1 MQEDEYQLEYFF
13 ENGFVRKTCSKCSSV
28 YWTRDPDRTTCGD
41 APCDHYSFI
50 GAPVFKEQYNLS
62 QMREKFL
69 SFFEARK
76 HTRLDRYP
84 VIARWRDDIYLTIAS
99 IADFQPFVT
108 SGMVPPPANPLTISQ
123 PCIRLPDLDSVGR
136 SGRHLTNFE
145 MMAHHAFNDP
155 QREIYWKNETVA
167 YCDALLTELGAD
179 PKAVTFKEE
188 PWAGG
193 GNAGPCV
200 EVLIGGLEVA
210 TLVFMDLKQQKGG
223 SIIIKGDP
231 YVKMDNYIVDTGYG
245 LERFVWAS
253 KGSPTIYDAVFPEI
267 VSKLMEMAGVEHKL
281 DDPVYANI
289 LAQNAKLAGMMD
301 ITGHANLTELRK
313 KVAANIGIE
322 VETLQTIMEPV
333 ERVYAIADHSRCL
346 AFMFGD
352 GIIPSNVKA
361 GYLARLVL
369 RRTLRLMA
377 EAGMKVPLSDIV
389 TMQIDNM
396 PEYPEFRE
404 RLGTIVEIL
413 GREEEKYAD
422 TLERGRRLVA
432 KTARHYMDKGEQFP
446 LNEVIQM
453 YDTHGIPPEITAE
466 VAREIGLRID
476 LPDTFYSLVAESH
489 SKAEEKEEIAVA
501 IPGIE
506 GIPPTERSYYYQPEE
521 LEFEAKV
528 VAVVDG
534 NIILDRTQFYPE
546 GGGQP
551 HDHGVITKGDTT
563 YHVVDVQIGQGVI
576 LHTVTEDNIDLKP
589 GDIVDGSVDSK
600 RRMAHM
606 RHHTATHVV
615 NDAAK
620 TVLGKHIW
628 QAGAQKSADRARL
641 DLSHF
646 KRITN
651 DELKKIELIANQ
663 SVMANIPVEITW
675 MDRTEA
681 EQKFGFV
688 LYQGG
693 VPPGKQIRV
702 LKVGDDVEAC
712 GGTHVSNT
720 GLIGPIKILK
730 TERIQDGV
738 ERLEYA
744 AGEAAVKRWQE
755 LDDLLRLSA
764 DVFDVT
770 LEHLPET
777 SARFFNEWKEFKKE
791 TSRLKE
797 ELAIARAAS
806 YISKAKKDKK
816 NVIKGVIIVKE
827 KFNGANVEELVK
839 LASELTGDPDVVALL
854 GSKFEGAKIVVAFGQ
869 YALPKSIN
877 KVHSG
882 DLVREMSKVVGGG
895 GGGRPELAQGGGPD
909 DGKIAEALERGV
921 EMLRESLGQ

>member
-1 MQEDEYQLEYFF
+1 MLEDEYQLEYFF
-13 ENGFVRKTCSKCSSV
+13 DNGFERKTCSKCGST
-28 YWTRDPDRTTCGD
+28 YWTRDPDRQTCGD

-69 SFFEARK
+69 SFFEQRD

-145 MMAHHAFNDP
+145 MMAHHAFNNP
-155 QREIYWKNETVA
+155 QKEIYWKNETVA
-167 YCDALLTELGAD
+167 YCDALLTDLGAD
-179 PKAVTFKEE
+179 PKAVTYKEE

-223 SIIIKGDP
+223 DIMIKGDP

-281 DDPVYANI
+281 DDPEYANI
-289 LAQNAKLAGMMD
+289 LAQNAKLAGLMD
-301 ITGHANLTELRK
+301 ITGQANLIELRK
-313 KVAANIGIE
+313 KVAGEIGIP
-322 VETLQTIMEPV
+322 VEKLQAIMDPV

-377 EAGMKVPLSDIV
+377 EAGMDVPLSDIV
-389 TMQIDNM
+389 TMQIKNM
-396 PEYPEFRE
+396 PEYPEFSE
-404 RLGTIVEIL
+404 RLETIVEIL
-413 GREEEKYAD
+413 DREEEKYAD

-432 KTARHYMDKGEQFP
+432 KTARLYMDKGEEFP
-446 LNEVIQM
+446 LDEIIQM

-489 SKAEEKEEIAVA
+489 SKAEEKEEVEVT

-506 GIPPTERSYYYQPEE
+506 DLPATERSYYYQPDE
-521 LEFEAKV
+521 LEFQAKV
-528 VAVVDG
+528 VAVKDG

-551 HDHGVITKGDTT
+551 HDQGVITKGNTI
-563 YHVVDVQIGQGVI
+563 YHVVDVRIVQGVI
-576 LHTVTEDNIDLKP
+576 LHTIIEDSIDLEP
-589 GDIVDGSVDSK
+589 GEAVNGSVDQE
-600 RRMAHM
+600 RRLAHM
-606 RHHTATHVV
+606 RHHTATHLV

-620 TVLGKHIW
+620 KVLGDHIW
-628 QAGAQKSADRARL
+628 QAGAQKSAERARL

-651 DELKKIELIANQ
+651 DELKEIELIANR
-663 SVMANIPVEITW
+663 SVMANIPVEISW

-730 TERIQDGV
+730 AERIQDGV

-764 DVFDVT
+764 DELKVAP
-770 LEHLPET
+770 EHLPET
-777 SARFFNEWKEFKKE
+777 TARFFNEWKEFKKE
-791 TSRLKE
+791 NARLKE
-797 ELAIARAAS
+797 ELALARVDSLMSDAVDIAGFKVIARTLP
-806 YISKAKKDKK
+806 
-816 NVIKGVIIVKE
+816 
-827 KFNGANVEELVK
+827 GADIEELVK
-839 LASELTGDPDVVALL
+839 AAVEFTKEPDVVALL
-854 GSKFEGAKIVVAFGQ
+854 ASNQGGAKIVAAAGDK
-869 YALPKSIN
+869 AMDN
-877 KVHSG
+877 GANSG
-882 DLVREMSKVVGGG
+882 TLVREMSKVVGGG

-909 DGKIAEALERGV
+909 AGKIDEALNRGV
-921 EMLRESLGQ
+921 EMLRESLGV

>member
-13 ENGFVRKTCSKCSSV
+13 ENGFERKTCSKCSSV

-50 GAPVFKEQYNLS
+50 GAPVFREQYNLS

-69 SFFEARK
+69 SFFEERE

-145 MMAHHAFNDP
+145 MMAHHAFNNP
-155 QREIYWKNETVA
+155 QKEIYWKNETVA
-167 YCDALLTELGAD
+167 YCDALLTDLGAD
-179 PKAVTFKEE
+179 PKAVTYKEE

-223 SIIIKGDP
+223 DIIIKGDP

-281 DDPVYANI
+281 DDPEYANI

-301 ITGHANLTELRK
+301 ITGHANLMELRR
-313 KVAANIGIE
+313 KVADEIGIP
-322 VETLQTIMEPV
+322 VEKLQKIMDPV

-377 EAGMKVPLSDIV
+377 EAGMDVPLSDIV

-396 PEYPEFRE
+396 SEYPEFRE
-404 RLGTIVEIL
+404 RLDTIVEIL
-413 GREEEKYAD
+413 NREEEKYAD

-446 LNEVIQM
+446 LDEVIQM

-466 VAREIGLRID
+466 VAKEIGLRID

-489 SKAEEKEEIAVA
+489 SKAEEKEEVEAV

-506 GIPPTERSYYYQPEE
+506 GLPDTEKSYYYQPEE
-521 LEFEAKV
+521 LEFQAKV
-528 VAVVDG
+528 VGVIDG

-551 HDHGVITKGDTT
+551 HDHGVITKGNSI
-563 YHVVDVQIGQGVI
+563 YHVVDVQIEQGVI
-576 LHTVTEDNIDLKP
+576 MHTVTEDKIDLEP
-589 GDIVDGSVDSK
+589 GDIVDGSVDSE

-606 RHHTATHVV
+606 RHHTATHLV

-620 TVLGKHIW
+620 KVLGNHIW
-628 QAGAQKSADRARL
+628 QAGAQKSAERARL

-651 DELKKIELIANQ
+651 DELKKIELIANK

-681 EQKFGFV
+681 EQTFGFV

-755 LDDLLRLSA
+755 RDDLLRLSA
-764 DVFDVT
+764 DELKVAP
-770 LEHLPET
+770 EHLPET
-777 SARFFNEWKEFKKE
+777 TGRFFSEWKEFKKE
-791 TSRLKE
+791 NARLKE
-797 ELAIARAAS
+797 ELASARVSSLMSDAVDIVGFRV
-806 YISKAKKDKK
+806 ISR
-816 NVIKGVIIVKE
+816 IIP
-827 KFNGANVEELVK
+827 GADIEELVK
-839 LASELTGDPDVVALL
+839 AAAEFCKEPDVVVLL
-854 GSKFEGAKIVVAFGQ
+854 ASDQGGAKIVAAAGEK
-869 YALPKSIN
+869 ALEN
-877 KVHSG
+877 GANSG
-882 DLVREMSKVVGGG
+882 TLVREMSKVVGGG

-909 DGKIAEALERGV
+909 AGKIGEALERGV
-921 EMLRESLGQ
+921 EVLRESLT

>member
-1 MQEDEYQLEYFF
+1 MLEDEYQLEYFF
-13 ENGFVRKTCSKCSSV
+13 ENGFERKTCPKCGGAF
-28 YWTRDPDRTTCGD
+28 WTRDPDKITCGD
-41 APCDHYSFI
+41 APCDPYSFI
-50 GAPVFKEQYNLS
+50 GSPSFSKPYDLS

-69 SFFEARK
+69 SFFEERG
-76 HTRLDRYP
+76 HTRLERYP
-84 VIARWRDDIYLTIAS
+84 VVARWRDDIYLTIAS

-136 SGRHLTNFE
+136 SGRHLTTFE
-145 MMAHHAFNDP
+145 MMAHHAFNNPDT
-155 QREIYWKNETVA
+155 EIYWKNQTVE
-167 YCDALLTELGAD
+167 YCDALLNDLGTD
-179 PKAVTFKEE
+179 PNAVTYKEE

-200 EVLIGGLEVA
+200 EVLVGGLEVA
-210 TLVFMDLKQQKGG
+210 TLVFMDLQQKKGG
-223 SIIIKGDP
+223 DIMIKGEP

-245 LERFVWAS
+245 LERLVWAS

-267 VSKLMEMAGVEHKL
+267 INKLMEMAGVEHKL
-281 DDPVYANI
+281 DDPEYANI
-289 LAQNAKLAGMMD
+289 LAQNAKLAGLMD
-301 ITGHANLTELRK
+301 ITGQANLKHLRK
-313 KVAANIGIE
+313 KVADNIGIQ
-322 VETLQTIMEPV
+322 VDKLQAIMEPV

-346 AFMFGD
+346 AFMLGD

-369 RRTLRLMA
+369 RRTLRMMD

-389 TMQIDNM
+389 TMQIDSM

-404 RLGTIVEIL
+404 RLDTIVEIL
-413 GREEEKYAD
+413 AREEEKYAD
-422 TLERGRRLVA
+422 TLDRGRRLVA
-432 KTARHYMDKGEQFP
+432 KTAHHYMDRGEEFP
-446 LNEVIQM
+446 LDEVIQM
-453 YDTHGIPPEITAE
+453 YDTHGIPPEITAD
-466 VAREIGLRID
+466 VAEEIGVRMD

-489 SKAEEKEEIAVA
+489 NKAEEKEETLEDR
-501 IPGIE
+501 PDIE
-506 GIPPTERSYYYQPEE
+506 GLPPTEKTYYSNPDL
-521 LEFEAKV
+521 LEFKAEV
-528 VAVVDG
+528 LAVLDG
-534 NIILDRTQFYPE
+534 DIVLDKTLLYPE

-551 HDHGVITKGDTT
+551 ADHGQLMAGSAI
-563 YHVVDVQIGQGVI
+563 YNVVDVRIEDGVI
-576 LHTVTEDNIDLKP
+576 LHTVIEDVADLKP
-589 GDIVDGSVDSK
+589 GSIVDVAVDK
-600 RRMAHM
+600 ERRLAHM

-620 TVLGKHIW
+620 KVLGSHIW
-628 QAGAQKSADRARL
+628 QAGAQKSADRARI

-651 DELKKIELIANQ
+651 DELKEIELIANQ
-663 SVMANIPVEITW
+663 TVMANIPVEISW

-744 AGEAAVKRWQE
+744 AGVAAVTHMQE

-764 DVFDVT
+764 DEFKVAP
-770 LEHLPET
+770 EHLPET

-791 TSRLKE
+791 NARLKE
-797 ELAIARAAS
+797 ELASARATSMMSDAVEL
-806 YISKAKKDKK
+806 AGLR
-816 NVIKGVIIVKE
+816 VITKTLP
-827 KFNGANVEELVK
+827 GADIEELIK
-839 LASELTGDPDVVALL
+839 AAAEFTKKPDVVVLL
-854 GSKFEGAKIVVAFGQ
+854 ASDLGGAKLVAAAGDG
-869 YALPKSIN
+869 AVN
-877 KVHSG
+877 VGANSG
-882 DLVREMSKVVGGG
+882 NLVREMSKVVGGG
-895 GGGRPELAQGGGPD
+895 GGGRADLAQGGGPD
-909 DGKIAEALERGV
+909 ASKIDAALKRGM
-921 EMLRESLGQ
+921 ELLKESIKA

>member
-1 MQEDEYQLEYFF
+1 MLEDEYQLEYFF
-13 ENGFVRKTCSKCSSV
+13 NNGFERKICSKCGSA
-28 YWTRDPDRTTCGD
+28 YWTRDPDRITCGD
-41 APCDHYSFI
+41 APCDPYSFI
-50 GAPVFKEQYNLS
+50 GSPVFTKQYDLS

-69 SFFEARK
+69 SFFEGHN
-76 HTRLDRYP
+76 HTRVDRYP

-145 MMAHHAFNDP
+145 MMAHHAFNNP
-155 QREIYWKNETVA
+155 KKEIYWKNETVE
-167 YCDALLTELGAD
+167 YCDALLNDLGTD
-179 PKAVTFKEE
+179 PNAVTYKEE

-200 EVLIGGLEVA
+200 EVLVAGLEVA
-210 TLVFMDLKQQKGG
+210 TLVFMDLQQKKGG
-223 SIIIKGDP
+223 DIMIKGDS

-267 VSKLMEMAGVEHKL
+267 VSELMDLAGVEHRL
-281 DDPVYANI
+281 DDPEYANI
-289 LAQNAKLAGMMD
+289 LAKNAKLAGLMD
-301 ITGHANLTELRK
+301 ITGQANLMELRK
-313 KVAANIGIE
+313 KVAAEIGIP
-322 VETLQTIMEPV
+322 VEELQAIMEPV

-377 EAGMKVPLSDIV
+377 EAGMNVALSDIV
-389 TMQIDNM
+389 TMQINNL
-396 PEYPEFRE
+396 PEYPEFSE
-404 RLGTIVEIL
+404 RLETIVEIL
-413 GREEEKYAD
+413 DREEDKYAD

-432 KTARHYMDKGEQFP
+432 KSARHYMDKGKEFP
-446 LNEVIQM
+446 LDEIIQM
-453 YDTHGIPPEITAE
+453 YDTHGISPEITAD
-466 VAREIGLRID
+466 VAEEIGLRID

-489 SKAEEKEEIAVA
+489 SKAEDKGEVEQV

-506 GIPPTERSYYYQPEE
+506 NLPDTEKSYYYQPGE
-521 LEFEAKV
+521 LEFQAKV
-528 VAVVDG
+528 VAVIEG
-534 NIILDRTQFYPE
+534 NIILDRTRFYPE

-551 HDHGVITKGDTT
+551 HDHGVITKGNTT
-563 YHVVDVQIGQGVI
+563 YQVVDVQIEQGVI
-576 LHTVTEDNIDLKP
+576 LHTVIEDSIDLEP
-589 GDIVDGSVDSK
+589 GDIVDGAVDRK
-600 RRMAHM
+600 RRLAHM

-620 TVLGKHIW
+620 KVLGNHIW
-628 QAGAQKSADRARL
+628 QAGSQNSAERARL

-651 DELKKIELIANQ
+651 EELKEIELIANET
-663 SVMANIPVEITW
+663 VMANIPVEITW

-693 VPPGKQIRV
+693 VPPGKEIRV
-702 LKVGDDVEAC
+702 IRVGDDVEAC

-764 DVFDVT
+764 DELKVAP
-770 LEHLPET
+770 EHLPET
-777 SARFFNEWKEFKKE
+777 SGRFFNEWKEFKKE
-791 TSRLKE
+791 ITRLKE
-797 ELAIARAAS
+797 NLAESYSSNLRENAEIINGIAVVKLKYS
-806 YISKAKKDKK
+806 
-816 NVIKGVIIVKE
+816 GVD
-827 KFNGANVEELVK
+827 FEELIKIATQLINIPETVVI
-839 LASELTGDPDVVALL
+839 LASKRDGV
-854 GSKFEGAKIVVAFGQ
+854 KIVVAADQLAQMHG
-869 YALPKSIN
+869 AN
-877 KVHSG
+877 SG

-895 GGGRPELAQGGGPD
+895 GGGRPGLAQGGGPD
-909 DGKIAEALERGV
+909 AGKIDEALERGLEV
-921 EMLRESLGQ
+921 LRESLVK

>member
-1 MQEDEYQLEYFF
+1 MLEDEYQLDYFF
-13 ENGFVRKTCSKCSSV
+13 ENGFERKTCSKCGSA
-28 YWTRDPDRTTCGD
+28 YWTRDPDRITCGD
-41 APCDHYSFI
+41 APCDPYSFI
-50 GAPVFKEQYNLS
+50 GNPVFTKQYDLS

-69 SFFEARK
+69 SFFEGHN
-76 HTRLDRYP
+76 HTRVDRYP

-145 MMAHHAFNDP
+145 MMAHHAFNNP
-155 QREIYWKNETVA
+155 KKEVYWKNETVE
-167 YCDALLTELGAD
+167 YCDALLNDLGTD
-179 PKAVTFKEE
+179 PNAVTYKEE

-200 EVLIGGLEVA
+200 EVLVGGLEVA
-210 TLVFMDLKQQKGG
+210 TLVFMDLQQKKGG
-223 SIIIKGDP
+223 DIMIKGDP

-253 KGSPTIYDAVFPEI
+253 KGSPTIYDAVFPEV
-267 VSKLMEMAGVEHKL
+267 VSELMNLAGVEHRL
-281 DDPVYANI
+281 DDPEYANI
-289 LAQNAKLAGMMD
+289 LAKNAKLAGLMD
-301 ITGHANLTELRK
+301 ITGQANLMELRK
-313 KVAANIGIE
+313 KVAAEIGIP
-322 VETLQTIMEPV
+322 VEELQAIMEPV

-377 EAGMKVPLSDIV
+377 EAGMDVPLSDIV
-389 TMQIDNM
+389 TMQIDKL
-396 PEYPEFRE
+396 PEYPEFSE

-413 GREEEKYAD
+413 DREEDKYAD

-432 KTARHYMDKGEQFP
+432 KSARHYMDKGEEFP
-446 LNEVIQM
+446 LDEIIQM
-453 YDTHGIPPEITAE
+453 YDTHGISPEITAD
-466 VAREIGLRID
+466 VAKEIGLRID

-489 SKAEEKEEIAVA
+489 SKAEDKEEVEQV

-506 GIPPTERSYYYQPEE
+506 NLPDTERSYYYQPDE
-521 LEFEAKV
+521 LEFQAKV
-528 VAVVDG
+528 VAVIDG

-551 HDHGVITKGDTT
+551 HDHGIITKGNST
-563 YHVVDVQIGQGVI
+563 YQVVDVLIEQGVI
-576 LHTVTEDNIDLKP
+576 FHTIFEDMIDLEP
-589 GDIVDGSVDSK
+589 GDIVDGAVDRG
-600 RRMAHM
+600 RRLAHM

-620 TVLGKHIW
+620 KVLGNHIW
-628 QAGAQKSADRARL
+628 QAGAQKSAERARL

-651 DELKKIELIANQ
+651 EELKEIELIANET
-663 SVMANIPVEITW
+663 VMANIPVEITW

-681 EQKFGFV
+681 EQKYGFV

-702 LKVGDDVEAC
+702 LRVGDDVEAC

-755 LDDLLRLSA
+755 QDDLLRLSA
-764 DVFDVT
+764 DELKVAP
-770 LEHLPET
+770 EHLPET
-777 SARFFNEWKEFKKE
+777 TARFFNEWKEFKKE
-791 TSRLKE
+791 NARLKE
-797 ELAIARAAS
+797 DLASARVGSLISDAVDIGGLRVIARTLP
-806 YISKAKKDKK
+806 
-816 NVIKGVIIVKE
+816 
-827 KFNGANVEELVK
+827 GADIEELVK
-839 LASELTGDPDVVALL
+839 AAAEFTKESDVVVMLASDL
-854 GSKFEGAKIVVAFGQ
+854 GGAKIVTASGDI
-869 YALPKSIN
+869 ALEN
-877 KVHSG
+877 GANSG

-895 GGGRPELAQGGGPD
+895 GGGRAELAQGGGPD
-909 DGKIAEALERGV
+909 AGKIDEALERGMEV
-921 EMLRESLGQ
+921 LRESLAK

>member
-13 ENGFVRKTCSKCSSV
+13 ENGFEQKTCSKCGSV

-50 GAPVFKEQYNLS
+50 GAPVFKKEFNLS

-69 SFFEARK
+69 SFFEERE
-76 HTRLDRYP
+76 HTRLARYP

-145 MMAHHAFNDP
+145 MMAHHAFNNP
-155 QREIYWKNETVA
+155 QKEIYWKNETVA
-167 YCDALLTELGAD
+167 YCDALLTDLGAD
-179 PKAVTFKEE
+179 PKAVTYKEE

-223 SIIIKGDP
+223 DIMIKGDS

-281 DDPVYANI
+281 DDLEYANI

-301 ITGHANLTELRK
+301 ITGHANLMELRR
-313 KVAANIGIE
+313 KVADEIGIP
-322 VETLQTIMEPV
+322 VEKLQKIMDPV

-377 EAGMKVPLSDIV
+377 EASMDVPLSDIV

-396 PEYPEFRE
+396 SEYPEFRE

-413 GREEEKYAD
+413 NREEEKYAD

-446 LNEVIQM
+446 LDEVIQM

-466 VAREIGLRID
+466 VAKEIGLRID

-489 SKAEEKEEIAVA
+489 SRAEEKEEVEAV

-506 GIPPTERSYYYQPEE
+506 GLPDTEKSYYYQPEE
-521 LEFEAKV
+521 LEFQAKV
-528 VAVVDG
+528 VTVIDG

-551 HDHGVITKGDTT
+551 HDHGIITKSNSI
-563 YHVVDVQIGQGVI
+563 YHVVDVQIEQGVI
-576 LHTVTEDNIDLKP
+576 LHTVTEDKIDLEP
-589 GDIVDGSVDSK
+589 GDIVDGSVDSE

-606 RHHTATHVV
+606 RHHTATHLV

-620 TVLGKHIW
+620 KVLGNHIW
-628 QAGAQKSADRARL
+628 QAGAQKSAERARL

-651 DELKKIELIANQ
+651 DELKEIEMIANK

-693 VPPGKQIRV
+693 VPPGKHIRV

-744 AGEAAVKRWQE
+744 AGEAAVKHWQE
-755 LDDLLRLSA
+755 LDDLLHLSA
-764 DVFDVT
+764 DELKVAP
-770 LEHLPET
+770 EHLPET
-777 SARFFNEWKEFKKE
+777 TGRFFSEWKEFKKE
-791 TSRLKE
+791 NARLKE
-797 ELAIARAAS
+797 ELALVRAVS
-806 YISKAKKDKK
+806 FISEAIE
-816 NVIKGVIIVKE
+816 IKGVKVVK
-827 KFNGANVEELVK
+827 KNFIGADADELVK
-839 LASELTGDPDVVALL
+839 LASELTEDPDVVALL
-854 GSKFEGAKIVVAFGQ
+854 GSNLEGAKIVAACGDLTLIKG
-869 YALPKSIN
+869 AN
-877 KVHSG
+877 SG
-882 DLVREMSKVVGGG
+882 DFVREMSKVVGGG

-909 DGKIAEALERGV
+909 AGKIDEALERGV
-921 EMLRESLGQ
+921 EMLRESLT

>member
-1 MQEDEYQLEYFF
+1 MPEDEYQLEYFF
-13 ENGFVRKTCSKCSSV
+13 ENGFERKTCSKCGSI

-50 GAPVFKEQYNLS
+50 GAPVFKGEYNLS

-69 SFFEARK
+69 SFFEERK
-76 HTRLDRYP
+76 HTRLERYP

-108 SGMVPPPANPLTISQ
+108 SGMVPAPANPLTISQ
-123 PCIRLPDLDSVGR
+123 PCIRLPDLDAVGR

-145 MMAHHAFNDP
+145 MMAHHAFNNP
-155 QREIYWKNETVA
+155 QKEIYWKNETVA

-179 PKAVTFKEE
+179 PKAVTYKEE

-200 EVLIGGLEVA
+200 EVLVGGLEVA

-223 SIIIKGDP
+223 NIMIKGDQ

-267 VSKLMEMAGVEHKL
+267 INKLMEMAGVEHKL
-281 DDPVYANI
+281 DDPEYANI

-301 ITGHANLTELRK
+301 ITGHANLLELRK
-313 KVAANIGIE
+313 QVAANIGIQ
-322 VETLQTIMEPV
+322 VEMLQTIMEPV
-333 ERVYAIADHSRCL
+333 ERVYTIADHSRCL

-377 EAGMKVPLSDIV
+377 EADMKVPLSDIV

-404 RLGTIVEIL
+404 RLDTIVEIL

-446 LNEVIQM
+446 LDEIIQM
-453 YDTHGIPPEITAE
+453 YDTHGIPPEITVE
-466 VAREIGLRID
+466 VAKEIGLRID

-489 SKAEEKEEIAVA
+489 SKAEDKEELEVA

-506 GIPPTERSYYYQPEE
+506 GLPDTEKSYYYQPED
-521 LEFEAKV
+521 LEFQANV
-528 VAVVDG
+528 VAVIDG

-563 YHVVDVQIGQGVI
+563 YHVVEVRIEQGVI
-576 LHTVTEDNIDLKP
+576 LHTVTEDKIDLEP
-589 GDIVDGSVDSK
+589 GDVVDGSVDTQ
-600 RRMAHM
+600 RRLAHM

-620 TVLGKHIW
+620 KVLGKHIW

-651 DELKKIELIANQ
+651 DELKEIELVANK
-663 SVMANIPVEITW
+663 SVMDNIPVEITW

-764 DVFDVT
+764 DELKVAP
-770 LEHLPET
+770 EHLPET
-777 SARFFNEWKEFKKE
+777 TGRFFSEWKEFKKE
-791 TSRLKE
+791 NVRLKE
-797 ELAIARAAS
+797 ELASARAVS
-806 YISKAKKDKK
+806 FISEAIEVKGVKVVKK
-816 NVIKGVIIVKE
+816 NFVD
-827 KFNGANVEELVK
+827 ADADELVK
-839 LASELTGDPDVVALL
+839 LASELIEDPDVVAIL
-854 GSKFEGAKIVVAFGQ
+854 GSNFEGAKIVVACGDLTLIKG
-869 YALPKSIN
+869 AN
-877 KVHSG
+877 SG

-895 GGGRPELAQGGGPD
+895 GGGKPELAQGGGPD
-909 DGKIAEALERGV
+909 AGKIGEALEHGV
-921 EMLRESLGQ
+921 EMLRESLG

>member
-1 MQEDEYQLEYFF
+1 MLEDEYQLEYFF
-13 ENGFVRKTCSKCSSV
+13 NNGFERKTCSKCGSA
-28 YWTRDPDRTTCGD
+28 YWTRDTDRITCGD
-41 APCDHYSFI
+41 APCDPYSFI
-50 GAPVFKEQYNLS
+50 GSPVFTEQYDLS
-62 QMREKFL
+62 RMREKFL
-69 SFFEARK
+69 TFFEERN

-145 MMAHHAFNDP
+145 MMAHHAFNNP
-155 QREIYWKNETVA
+155 QKEIYWKNETVE
-167 YCDALLTELGAD
+167 YCDDLLNELGTD
-179 PKAVTFKEE
+179 PNAVTYKEE

-200 EVLIGGLEVA
+200 EVLVGGLEVA
-210 TLVFMDLKQQKGG
+210 TLVFMDLQQKKGG
-223 SIIIKGDP
+223 DIMIKGDP

-253 KGSPTIYDAVFPEI
+253 KGSPTIYDAVFPEV
-267 VSKLMEMAGVEHKL
+267 VSELMDLAGIEHRL
-281 DDPVYANI
+281 DDPEYANI
-289 LAQNAKLAGMMD
+289 LAKNAKLAGLMD
-301 ITGHANLTELRK
+301 ITGQANLMELRK
-313 KVAANIGIE
+313 KVAEDIGIP
-322 VETLQTIMEPV
+322 VEELQAIMAPV

-369 RRTLRLMA
+369 RRTLRLMT
-377 EAGMKVPLSDIV
+377 EAGLNVPLSKIV
-389 TMQIDNM
+389 FMQINNM
-396 PEYPEFRE
+396 FHDYPEFME
-404 RLGTIVEIL
+404 RLETIMTIL
-413 GREEEKYAD
+413 DREEEKYDD
-422 TLERGRRLVA
+422 TLERGLRLVA
-432 KTARHYMDKGEQFP
+432 KSARHFMDKGEEFP
-446 LNEVIQM
+446 LEEIIQM
-453 YDTHGIPPEITAE
+453 YDTHGISPEITAD
-466 VAREIGLRID
+466 VAKQLGLRVN

-489 SKAEEKEEIAVA
+489 SKAEDKEEVEQG

-506 GIPPTERSYYYQPEE
+506 GLPATERSYYYQPDEH
-521 LEFEAKV
+521 EFQAKV
-528 VAVVDG
+528 LAVIDG

-551 HDHGVITKGDTT
+551 HDHGVIIKGNST
-563 YHVVDVQIGQGVI
+563 YQVVDVQIEQGVI
-576 LHTVTEDNIDLKP
+576 LHTVIEDMIDLEP
-589 GDIVDGSVDSK
+589 GDTVNGVVDRE
-600 RRMAHM
+600 RRLAHM

-620 TVLGKHIW
+620 KVLGNHIW
-628 QAGAQKSADRARL
+628 QAGAQKSAERARL

-651 DELKKIELIANQ
+651 KELKDIELIANET
-663 SVMANIPVEITW
+663 VMANIPVEISW
-675 MDRTEA
+675 MNRTEA

-702 LKVGDDVEAC
+702 LRVGDDIEAC

-744 AGEAAVKRWQE
+744 AGKAAVKRWQE

-764 DVFDVT
+764 DELKVAP
-770 LEHLPET
+770 EHLPDT
-777 SARFFNEWKEFKKE
+777 TARFFKEWKEFKKE
-791 TSRLKE
+791 NARLKE
-797 ELAIARAAS
+797 ELASVRVDSLMSDAVDIGGFRVIARTLP
-806 YISKAKKDKK
+806 
-816 NVIKGVIIVKE
+816 
-827 KFNGANVEELVK
+827 GADIEELVK
-839 LASELTGDPDVVALL
+839 AAAEFTKESDVVALL
-854 GSKFEGAKIVVAFGQ
+854 SSNQGGAKIVAAAGDK
-869 YALPKSIN
+869 AIEN
-877 KVHSG
+877 GANSG
-882 DLVREMSKVVGGG
+882 DLVREMSRIVGGG

-909 DGKIAEALERGV
+909 SWKIQEALEFGLD
-921 EMLRESLGQ
+921 MLRESLGG